1 MCWNITK
8 GQGRVAVSNFGTLN
22 AYKNGPIRFMNDLL
36 PERFNKDYPLVR
48 FAVKPTP
55 FYTSFFLLKGNTLLK
70 ILGPSWIHLTENM
83 WCCRVVDFMLGTFG
97 DILRDFGTLWCNHE
111 CPV

>member
-1 MCWNITK
+1 MCWNITR

-70 ILGPSWIHLTENM
+70 ILGPKLDPFNREH
-83 WCCRVVDFMLGTFG
+83 VVLQSGGLHVGHFWRYSARFWDSM
-97 DILRDFGTLWCNHE
+97 
-111 CPV
+111 VQS